1 MGSKRDW
8 RALLVGAHH
17 AQKIGSVTR
26 RPRPLPEKYCVMTVC
41 AKAAGL
47 VDHELLVTE
56 IAAAAQSSVQV
67 YERIT
72 RFSSM
77 SLR

>member
-1 MGSKRDW
+1 MGSERDW
-8 RALLVGAHH
+8 LALPVGAHH

-26 RPRPLPEKYCVMTVC
+26 RPRPLPKKYYVMTVC

-47 VDHELLVTE
+47 VDHGLLVTE
-56 IAAAAQSSVQV
+56 IAAPAQSSVQV
-67 YERIT
+67 YERIR